1 MALTKAYINNQ
12 HLDLL
17 PFTSTLKEH
26 DREFPLR
33 SLAVKVTTCI
43 PSENLCDV
51 AVGEIPSG
59 VTSMSGTSPSLSS
72 AVIADQETILSVF
85 PLSAM
90 TDWSGGHSPL
100 NSGFFLSINET
111 RNKTQEY

>member
-33 SLAVKVTTCI
+33 SLAVKVTTWV
-43 PSENLCDV
+43 PSENVCDV
-51 AVGEIPSG
+51 SVGKIPCG
-59 VTSMSGTSPSLSS
+59 VTSMSGTSPSLSL
-72 AVIADQETILSVF
+72 AVIADQ
-85 PLSAM
+85 
-90 TDWSGGHSPL
+90 
-100 NSGFFLSINET
+100 
-111 RNKTQEY
+111 

>member
-1 MALTKAYINNQ
+1 MPRLPFTSYD
-12 HLDLL
+12 LDYHIHKHPQSL

-33 SLAVKVTTCI
+33 SLALKVTTWV

-51 AVGEIPSG
+51 AVGEISIG

-72 AVIADQETILSVF
+72 AVIADQ
-85 PLSAM
+85 
-90 TDWSGGHSPL
+90 
-100 NSGFFLSINET
+100 
-111 RNKTQEY
+111 